1 MIRKMNP
8 NDFDKVLEISKLIID
23 NHLTIS
29 ELYKYQID
37 ENYLLLVDDT
47 VNSYLIA
54 IIEIDECEIIE
65 VATSIEKQRQGLATE
80 LIESIPLFNSNIKT
94 ILLEVRTKNIKARN
108 LYEKLGFVFYRER
121 KNYYNDDDCYCLKKV
136 TL

>member
-80 LIESIPLFNSNIKT
+80 LIKSIPMFNSNIKT